1 MELTIFTS
9 VCLICVTWVATIM
22 IKLDHQKKYF
32 GKTSDYL
39 IYATNIIIKA
49 LNEMF
54 PDSQSGDKQNPETD
68 EKN

>member
-22 IKLDHQKKYF
+22 IKLDHQKKQSGIRDDFMNYF
-32 GKTSDYL
+32 FDK
-39 IYATNIIIKA
+39 IIKA
-49 LNEMF
+49 LNEISS
-54 PDSQSGDKQNPETD
+54 DSQSGDKQNPETD